1 MDRTERFHLIDQM
14 LTSQRVVTR
23 AQFLDALE
31 VSPATFKRDLEY
43 LRDRLMAPIVWDRER
58 RGYRYEQSED
68 DAQFQ
73 LPGLWFNTSEIQAL
87 LSMDALLANLQPGV
101 LSKHIEPLRSRIRML
116 LDEGDHSVDE
126 ISRRIRIIPLAAK
139 AYRSENFQGLCQ
151 ALLTRKRVD
160 MTYYSRPADSHT
172 ERRVSPQ
179 RLIYYRD
186 NWYLDAWCHLRDG
199 LRSFSI
205 DAIRQLAL
213 TGEAAFEVDEAVLN
227 EELQSGYG
235 IFSGARTREAVLRF
249 SPEIA
254 RWVSRETWHSE
265 QRSEYDDAGYYVLRV
280 PYSQDTEL
288 IMDILKHGAEVE
300 VLEPADLRDRVMS
313 RIGSMQALYG
323 NDSSLRDAGPSPSEA
338 NALAVASKQ
347 S

>member
-14 LTSQRVVTR
+14 LSNQRVVTR
-23 AQFLDALE
+23 AQFLEALE

-58 RGYRYEQSED
+58 RGYCYEQTADGE
-68 DAQFQ
+68 QFQ

-126 ISRRIRIIPLAAK
+126 ISRRIRIVPLAAK

-151 ALLTRKRVD
+151 ALLSRKRID
-160 MTYYSRPADSHT
+160 MTYYSRPTDSSS

-186 NWYLDAWCHLRDG
+186 NWYLDAWCHLRQG

-205 DAIRQLAL
+205 DAIQQMQLTA
-213 TGEAAFEVDEAVLN
+213 EAAQEIDEGELN
-227 EELQSGYG
+227 RELQSGYG
-235 IFSGARTREAVLRF
+235 IFSGAETRQAVLRF
-249 SPEIA
+249 NPEIA
-254 RWVSRETWHSE
+254 RWVSRETWHSD
-265 QRSEYDDAGYYVLRV
+265 QQGDYDDSGRYILRV

-300 VLEPADLRDRVMS
+300 VLEPDELRVRVRN
-313 RIGSMQALYG
+313 RI
-323 NDSSLRDAGPSPSEA
+323 EA
-338 NALAVASKQ
+338 MREIYSD
-347 S
+347 